1 MPRLKLG
8 NEIVLRRTH
17 PAGGAL
23 VIGTARTTDESLL
36 PPSLRAASPGA
47 PPQQTVVLGRAQ
59 FYRYLSLTPAG
70 ASVPETVYAVPTTA
84 GTVIGACVL
93 QGAAAGLLSG
103 CEEVLA
109 SLRLSRG
116 HTLGLGPSLA
126 LAAGLTRTIAALN
139 VVLVSAGDRLRSA
152 TGPRAQARAAGALA
166 AAYDHAAA
174 SVRRLGGVSRDT
186 DATAALAGAL
196 GRLSAGY
203 SALGRAARRGDKRAY
218 DAARVAIEFG
228 AGSVTAA
235 LGRFVKLGYTVG

>member
-1 MPRLKLG
+1 M
-8 NEIVLRRTH
+8 
-17 PAGGAL
+17 

-36 PPSLRAASPGA
+36 PPSLRAASAGA
-47 PPQQTVVLGRAQ
+47 PQQQTVVLGGAE

-103 CEEVLA
+103 CERVLA
-109 SLRLSRG
+109 SLRISRG
-116 HTLGLGPSLA
+116 HILGLGPSA
-126 LAAGLTRTIAALN
+126 DLAAGLTKTIGALN
-139 VVLVSAGDRLRSA
+139 VILVSAGQRLHSA

-174 SVRRLGGVSRDT
+174 SVRRLGGLSRDT
-186 DATAALAGAL
+186 NATAALAGAL

-203 SALGRAARRGDKRAY
+203 TALGRAARRGDRRAY
-218 DAARVAIEFG
+218 DAARVSIESG
-228 AGSVTAA
+228 TGSVTAA